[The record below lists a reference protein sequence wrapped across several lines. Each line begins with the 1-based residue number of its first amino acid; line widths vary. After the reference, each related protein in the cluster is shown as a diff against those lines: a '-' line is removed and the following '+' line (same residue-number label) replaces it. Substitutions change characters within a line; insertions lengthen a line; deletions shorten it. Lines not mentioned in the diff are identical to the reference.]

1 MNLANVIID
10 LLLIQIICVN
20 IVDISGVVSHIEN
33 AIARMLSLKRVSI
46 YLLNCS
52 YCVTH
57 WCCVIYLLFNGALS
71 LKTYAIVL
79 VLCFLTSVTKEVL
92 WTVRDFFIYLIRLV
106 NRLF

>member
-1 MNLANVIID
+1 MNLENVIID
-10 LLLIQIICVN
+10 LILIQIICVN

-46 YLLNCS
+46 YLFNCS

-71 LKTYAIVL
+71 LKYYAIVL
-79 VLCFLTSVTKEVL
+79 VLCFLTSVTKDLL
-92 WTVRDFFIYLIRLV
+92 WGVRDRLV
-106 NRLF
+106 KLVSKL

>member
-20 IVDISGVVSHIEN
+20 IVDISGVVQHIEN
-33 AIARMLSLKRVSI
+33 AIARVLSLKRVSV

-79 VLCFLTSVTKEVL
+79 VLCFLTSITKDLL
-92 WTVRDFFIYLIRLV
+92 WGVRDRLV
-106 NRLF
+106 KLVSKL

>member
-1 MNLANVIID
+1 MNSKILID
-10 LLLIQIICVN
+10 LILIQIICVN
-20 IVDISGVVSHIEN
+20 IVDISGVMSHIEN
-33 AIARMLSLKRVSI
+33 AISRMLSLKKVSI

-79 VLCFLTSVTKEVL
+79 VLCFFTSITKDLL
-92 WTVRDFFIYLIRLV
+92 WGVRDRLV
-106 NRLF
+106 KLVSKL

>member
-1 MNLANVIID
+1 MNSKILID
-10 LLLIQIICVN
+10 LILIQIICVN

-33 AIARMLSLKRVSI
+33 AIAKALSLKRVSI

-71 LKTYAIVL
+71 LKYYAIVL

-92 WTVRDFFIYLIRLV
+92 WTVRDFFIYIIRLV

>member
-1 MNLANVIID
+1 MNLENVIID
-10 LLLIQIICVN
+10 LILIQIICVN

-71 LKTYAIVL
+71 LKTYVIVL
-79 VLCFLTSVTKEVL
+79 VLCFFTSITKDLL
-92 WTVRDFFIYLIRLV
+92 WGVRDRLIKLV
-106 NRLF
+106 SKL

>member
-1 MNLANVIID
+1 MNSKILID
-10 LLLIQIICVN
+10 LILIQIICVN

-33 AIARMLSLKRVSI
+33 AIARMLSLKKVSV

-57 WCCVIYLLFNGALS
+57 WCCVIYLIFNGALS

-79 VLCFLTSVTKEVL
+79 VLCFLTSITKDL
-92 WTVRDFFIYLIRLV
+92 MWGVRDRLV
-106 NRLF
+106 KLVSKL

>member
-1 MNLANVIID
+1 MNLIID
-10 LLLIQIICVN
+10 LILIQIICVN

-46 YLLNCS
+46 HLIECS

-71 LKTYAIVL
+71 LKTYTIVL
-79 VLCFLTSVTKEVL
+79 VLCFLTSITKEVL
-92 WTVRDFFIYLIRLV
+92 WTVRDLFIYLIRLV

>member
-1 MNLANVIID
+1 MNSKILID
-10 LLLIQIICVN
+10 LILIQIICVN

-52 YCVTH
+52 YCITH

-71 LKTYAIVL
+71 LQAYAIVL
-79 VLCFLTSVTKEVL
+79 VLCFLTSVTKDLL
-92 WTVRDFFIYLIRLV
+92 WGVRDRLV
-106 NRLF
+106 KLVSKL

>member
-1 MNLANVIID
+1 MNLANVITD
-10 LLLIQIICVN
+10 LILIQVICVN

-71 LKTYAIVL
+71 LKAYAIVL
-79 VLCFLTSVTKEVL
+79 VFCFLTSVTKEVL

>member
-1 MNLANVIID
+1 MNAIID
-10 LLLIQIICVN
+10 LILIQIICVN

-33 AIARMLSLKRVSI
+33 AIARMLSLKKVSI

-79 VLCFLTSVTKEVL
+79 VLCFLTSVTKDLL
-92 WTVRDFFIYLIRLV
+92 WGIRDILV
-106 NRLF
+106 KLVSKL

>member
-1 MNLANVIID
+1 MNSKILID
-10 LLLIQIICVN
+10 LILIQIICVN

-79 VLCFLTSVTKEVL
+79 VLCFLTSITKDLL
-92 WTVRDFFIYLIRLV
+92 WGVRDRLV
-106 NRLF
+106 KLVSKL

>member
-1 MNLANVIID
+1 MNSKILID
-10 LLLIQIICVN
+10 LILIQIICVN

-46 YLLNCS
+46 YLFNCS

-79 VLCFLTSVTKEVL
+79 VLCFLTSVTKDLL
-92 WTVRDFFIYLIRLV
+92 WGVRDRLV
-106 NRLF
+106 KLVSKL

>member
-1 MNLANVIID
+1 MNSKILID
-10 LLLIQIICVN
+10 LILIQIICVN

-33 AIARMLSLKRVSI
+33 AIARMLSLKRVSV

-71 LKTYAIVL
+71 LKSYAIVL
-79 VLCFLTSVTKEVL
+79 VLCFFTSITKDLL
-92 WTVRDFFIYLIRLV
+92 WGVRDILV
-106 NRLF
+106 KLVSKL

>member
-1 MNLANVIID
+1 MNSKILID
-10 LLLIQIICVN
+10 LILIQIICVN

-46 YLLNCS
+46 YLFNCS

-79 VLCFLTSVTKEVL
+79 VLCFLTSVTKDLL
-92 WTVRDFFIYLIRLV
+92 WGIRDILV
-106 NRLF
+106 KLVSKL

>member
-20 IVDISGVVSHIEN
+20 IVDISGVVQHIEN
-33 AIARMLSLKRVSI
+33 AIARMLSLKRVSV

-79 VLCFLTSVTKEVL
+79 VLCFLTSITKDLL
-92 WTVRDFFIYLIRLV
+92 WGVRDRLV
-106 NRLF
+106 KLGSKL

>member
-1 MNLANVIID
+1 MVID
-10 LLLIQIICVN
+10 LILIQIICVN
-20 IVDISGVVSHIEN
+20 IVDISGVVQHIEN

-71 LKTYAIVL
+71 LKYYAIVL
-79 VLCFLTSVTKEVL
+79 VLCFLTSITKDL
-92 WTVRDFFIYLIRLV
+92 MWGVRDRLV
-106 NRLF
+106 KIVSKL

>member
-1 MNLANVIID
+1 MNLIID
-10 LLLIQIICVN
+10 LILIQIICVN

-33 AIARMLSLKRVSI
+33 AIARMLSLKKVSI

-79 VLCFLTSVTKEVL
+79 VLCFLTSVTKDLL
-92 WTVRDFFIYLIRLV
+92 WGIRDILV
-106 NRLF
+106 KLVSKL

>member
-1 MNLANVIID
+1 MNVIID
-10 LLLIQIICVN
+10 LILIQIIVV
-20 IVDISGVVSHIEN
+20 ILIDISGIVQSIEGL
-33 AIARMLSLKRVSI
+33 IARMLSLKKVKIHLIECSFCVSHWI
-46 YLLNCS
+46 GLFYLLL
-52 YCVTH
+52 T
-57 WCCVIYLLFNGALS
+57 GALS

>member
-1 MNLANVIID
+1 MNVIID

-33 AIARMLSLKRVSI
+33 AIARMLSLKRVNI
-46 YLLNCS
+46 HLIECS

-71 LKTYAIVL
+71 LKYYAIVL
-79 VLCFLTSVTKEVL
+79 VLCFLTSITKDL
-92 WTVRDFFIYLIRLV
+92 MWGVRDRLV
-106 NRLF
+106 KIVSKL

>member
-1 MNLANVIID
+1 MNSKILID
-10 LLLIQIICVN
+10 LILIQIICVN

-57 WCCVIYLLFNGALS
+57 WCCVIYLQFNGALS

-92 WTVRDFFIYLIRLV
+92 WTVRDFFIYIIRLV

>member
-1 MNLANVIID
+1 MNLANVITD
-10 LLLIQIICVN
+10 LILIQVICVN
-20 IVDISGVVSHIEN
+20 IVDISGVVQHIEN

-79 VLCFLTSVTKEVL
+79 VLCFLTSITKDLL
-92 WTVRDFFIYLIRLV
+92 WGVRDRLV
-106 NRLF
+106 KLVSKL

>member
-1 MNLANVIID
+1 MNLENVIID
-10 LLLIQIICVN
+10 LILIQIICVN

-46 YLLNCS
+46 YLFNCS

-71 LKTYAIVL
+71 LKYYAIVL
-79 VLCFLTSVTKEVL
+79 VLCFLTSVTKDL
-92 WTVRDFFIYLIRLV
+92 MWGVRDRLV
-106 NRLF
+106 KLVSKL